1 MSPTTPVRPKQSRVG
16 LLVMLLAV
24 IVAAAASAGA
34 VIYKTLKKDSASLR
48 ITSTPS
54 NAMVML
60 DGRDTGKRTP
70 ARLDNLVPGKEYLV
84 AVRHPET
91 EQAQR
96 GFRFDAPG
104 KHSFEFSL
112 SYVKEALT
120 VESDPPRC
128 DVLVNGELRGQ
139 TPLTVR
145 LERDKKHAI
154 ELRKKDYLAKTVTHY
169 SDRKQSKLMLHLEPA
184 PVKTPKGKRRGSR
197 IRLGRTPLA
206 KAGMAGNGVLEIVT
220 SLKARVFID
229 KRYVGRTPNF
239 RMILPAGQYFVL
251 VNPEG
256 TNIRHQ
262 AQIQIVARQTHRL
275 RLTPPK

>member
-1 MSPTTPVRPKQSRVG
+1 
-16 LLVMLLAV
+16 MLLAV
-24 IVAAAASAGA
+24 IVAVAASAGA
-34 VIYKTLKKDSASLR
+34 VIYKALKKDSASLR

-54 NAMVML
+54 NATVML

-70 ARLDNLVPGKEYLV
+70 ARLDNLMLGKEYLV

-96 GFRFDAPG
+96 AFRFDTPG
-104 KHSFEFSL
+104 KHSFEFAL

-120 VESDPPRC
+120 VESEPSRC

-139 TPLTVR
+139 TPLTVN

-154 ELRKKDYLAKTVTHY
+154 ELRKKEYLAKTVMHY
-169 SDRKQSKLMLHLEPA
+169 SDHKQSRLMLHLEPA
-184 PVKTPKGKRRGSR
+184 PVKTTKGKRRSR
-197 IRLGRTPLA
+197 IRVRRTPA
-206 KAGMAGNGVLEIVT
+206 KGAMAGNGVLEIDT
-220 SLKARVFID
+220 SVKARVFID

-262 AQIQIVARQTHRL
+262 AQIQIVALQTHRL